1 MLEDGNQLSFQ
12 AFQDYLDTHHAD
24 RKISIKDD
32 LVPQMKESVLKT
44 FLAVRN
50 RIDPNKRKYT
60 FELFG
65 FDFILD
71 EDMNTWLI
79 EVNTNP
85 CLEESSKLLRGLLP
99 RMIED
104 MLQLT
109 VDNLFPKMAL
119 KKYKQKN
126 NKPPQ

>member
-1 MLEDGNQLSFQ
+1 
-12 AFQDYLDTHHAD
+12 
-24 RKISIKDD
+24 
-32 LVPQMKESVLKT
+32 MKESVLKT
-44 FLAVRN
+44 FLAVKN

-109 VDNLFPKMAL
+109 IDNLFPKMAL

-126 NKPPQ
+126 NKPAQ